1 MALTWRNLTNRLG
14 SETNSR
20 PRPPAHIRRLQPY
33 SPVSS
38 LDQIAQA
45 QENTPYKLDWNEATI
60 EPSPKVN
67 EAVMAFLTE
76 SPTLRW
82 YPDLRASNL
91 RESLEEY
98 TGVSRDSIIV
108 TNGSDDALLLL
119 CRTFLSSQ
127 SEVVVPIPT
136 YNHFFVYAGAQNAR
150 IVEVVEPDP
159 FRKNIKHLG
168 RSISAMTRNNLSS
181 VSFSLSSEDRL
192 SNIKKDITIE
202 DLNKQII
209 QTLDNSLEK
218 EISKINK
225 SIPCIFSG
233 HLTVMEAKT
242 STETLMSIGAD
253 YMFPAQ
259 FFARPEFEYVAL
271 GHVHKDQVLI
281 KSPPVIYSGS
291 LERVDFGEKNDI
303 KGFYVIEIEPKKSQG
318 SRLVSYKKV
327 PVSAR
332 NFREYIINIPKETE
346 FPVNIIEEELKSND
360 IKDSIARI
368 TIESTREHYESIN
381 DPKIQSIL
389 SNAKYL
395 VSTELKLI
403 SEKKINDLQ
412 ITENLGIIDSFEK
425 YLENFKEINDQKR
438 KRLLDF
444 GKEIINEYE
453 NENE

>member
-1 MALTWRNLTNRLG
+1 MKIIHFSDLHIGYTRYSKGIDLETGLDNRIVDFL
-14 SETNSR
+14 
-20 PRPPAHIRRLQPY
+20 
-33 SPVSS
+33 
-38 LDQIAQA
+38 
-45 QENTPYKLDWNEATI
+45 NTFDEL
-60 EPSPKVN
+60 VN
-67 EAVMAFLTE
+67 YA
-76 SPTLRW
+76 
-82 YPDLRASNL
+82 
-91 RESLEEY
+91 LEENIDLVIFAGDAY
-98 TGVSRDSIIV
+98 KDRNPSQTHQKEFAKRLLKLTKANIPVALVVGNHDMPGNKGRATALDIFPTMNVDNITVIDKLQLYELKTKSGIQIQILGMPWIRK
-108 TNGSDDALLLL
+108 GSL
-119 CRTFLSSQ
+119 
-127 SEVVVPIPT
+127 
-136 YNHFFVYAGAQNAR
+136 
-150 IVEVVEPDP
+150 
-159 FRKNIKHLG
+159 
-168 RSISAMTRNNLSS
+168 IS
-181 VSFSLSSEDRL
+181 RL

-281 KSPPVIYSGS
+281 ESPPVIYSGS

>member
-1 MALTWRNLTNRLG
+1 MKIIHFSDLHIGYTRYSKGIDLETGLDNRIVDFL
-14 SETNSR
+14 
-20 PRPPAHIRRLQPY
+20 
-33 SPVSS
+33 
-38 LDQIAQA
+38 
-45 QENTPYKLDWNEATI
+45 NTFDEL
-60 EPSPKVN
+60 VN
-67 EAVMAFLTE
+67 YA
-76 SPTLRW
+76 
-82 YPDLRASNL
+82 
-91 RESLEEY
+91 LEENIDLVIFAGDAY
-98 TGVSRDSIIV
+98 KDRNPSQTHQKEFAKRLLKLTKANIPVALVVGNHDMPGNKGRATALDIFPTMNVDNITVIDKLQLYELKTKSGIQIQILGMPWIRK
-108 TNGSDDALLLL
+108 GSL
-119 CRTFLSSQ
+119 
-127 SEVVVPIPT
+127 
-136 YNHFFVYAGAQNAR
+136 
-150 IVEVVEPDP
+150 
-159 FRKNIKHLG
+159 
-168 RSISAMTRNNLSS
+168 IS
-181 VSFSLSSEDRL
+181 RL

-281 KSPPVIYSGS
+281 ESPPVIYSGS

-318 SRLVSYKKV
+318 NRLVSYKKV

-438 KRLLDF
+438 KRLLDY

-453 NENE
+453 NEND